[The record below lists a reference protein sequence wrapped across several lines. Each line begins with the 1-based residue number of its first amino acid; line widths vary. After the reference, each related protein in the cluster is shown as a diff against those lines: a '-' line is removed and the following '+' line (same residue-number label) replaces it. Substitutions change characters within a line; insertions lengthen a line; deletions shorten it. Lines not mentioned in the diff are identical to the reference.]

1 MTEAAN
7 HQPRAMAEKSD
18 SIGALPLSPHAYAFV
33 ADLYHVLQA
42 WDDFYDGDQMP
53 QAAKLEAI
61 WASLVG
67 IPTNPFFR
75 AHSDELLSLVA
86 SLVIKWESANQLEA
100 KRERLDIA
108 FVWRAAFF
116 DVVLHCLL
124 IEHGPCIAMEQ
135 GPRVARLYSET
146 FDSFRKEFEDA

>member
-1 MTEAAN
+1 MTETAN

-67 IPTNPFFR
+67 IPSNQFFR
-75 AHSDELLSLVA
+75 AHSGELLPLMA

>member
-1 MTEAAN
+1 MTETAN
-7 HQPRAMAEKSD
+7 HQPRPMAEKSD
-18 SIGALPLSPHAYAFV
+18 SIGALPLSPHVYAFV

-67 IPTNPFFR
+67 IPSNPFFR
-75 AHSDELLSLVA
+75 AHYGELLPLLA
-86 SLVIKWESANQLEA
+86 SLVVKWESANQLEA

-146 FDSFRKEFEDA
+146 FDSFRKELENA

>member
-1 MTEAAN
+1 MSRPVSEVLS
-7 HQPRAMAEKSD
+7 HLGEVPD
-18 SIGALPLSPHAYAFV
+18 SIADLPLSKAANAFV
-33 ADLYHVLQA
+33 TDLYHVLQA

-67 IPTNPFFR
+67 IPSNPFFR
-75 AHSDELLSLVA
+75 AHYGELLPLVA
-86 SLVIKWESANQLEA
+86 SLVVKWESANQLEA

-146 FDSFRKEFEDA
+146 FDSFRKEFEHA

>member
-1 MTEAAN
+1 MTEARN
-7 HQPRAMAEKSD
+7 DLSRSRVENTD
-18 SIGALPLSPHAYAFV
+18 SIVALPLSPQAHAFV

-42 WDDFYDGDQMP
+42 WDDFYDGDRMP

-67 IPTNPFFR
+67 IPANPFFR
-75 AHSDELLSLVA
+75 AHSGELLPLLA
-86 SLVIKWESANQLEA
+86 SLVVKWESANQLEA

-146 FDSFRKEFEDA
+146 FDSFRKEFENA

>member
-1 MTEAAN
+1 MSRPVSEVLTHIGE
-7 HQPRAMAEKSD
+7 QPGSLID
-18 SIGALPLSPHAYAFV
+18 LPLSDPARAFV
-33 ADLYHVLQA
+33 TDLYHVLQA
-42 WDDFYDGDQMP
+42 WDDFYDGDPMP
-53 QAAKLEAI
+53 QAEKLMAI

-75 AHSDELLSLVA
+75 AHSGELLPLLA
-86 SLVIKWESANQLEA
+86 SLVVKWESANQLEA
-100 KRERLDIA
+100 TRERLDIA

-124 IEHGPCIAMEQ
+124 IEHGPRFAMEN

-146 FDSFRKEFEDA
+146 FETFIKEFEHA